1 MADGYVQVAPDGG
14 GKLIDGQ
21 SLTNGAS
28 QTVYRQTVTVGDPS
42 SIGNVAGVTNGGLN
56 NFGVGVAY
64 TAGSGNSS
72 TSQLAAGASFTG
84 TVDSVT
90 TQSAAEIGVIC
101 DQPYTVTINQF
112 KDSGGTLLLCSYTFV
127 RLANQPMNENIM
139 TPAPYFQLIVTNN
152 GLLSTTKLNIS
163 TTYSQDVTFPKTL
176 SQQGNLQV
184 ALQESNATQIV
195 GGVDGVGATH
205 QIRVDGHGRQAV
217 VLQLETLQAACM
229 IQELQLQS
237 AAQTN
242 GFAPLEVPTFWTG
255 I

>member
-101 DQPYTVTINQF
+101 DLSFGQLYSWAYSVAGVTGV
-112 KDSGGTLLLCSYTFV
+112 SAVTL
-127 RLANQPMNENIM
+127 
-139 TPAPYFQLIVTNN
+139 N
-152 GLLSTTKLNIS
+152 GLSGDTASIAGNPQFTI
-163 TTYSQDVTFPKTL
+163 KTN
-176 SQQGNLQV
+176 SC
-184 ALQESNATQIV
+184 IV
-195 GGVDGVGATH
+195 
-205 QIRVDGHGRQAV
+205 
-217 VLQLETLQAACM
+217 
-229 IQELQLQS
+229 S
-237 AAQTN
+237 
-242 GFAPLEVPTFWTG
+242 
-255 I
+255 